1 MVASMVGNGYLAP
14 SRLISRRCSRAKA
27 AIDSRCVSAATS
39 THAQLDGSAARQRG
53 GLVSLTDK
61 HHDGGTDH
69 ANGDDQFQP
78 TTGSAAG
85 GGGGGGGASRKPPSV
100 KPPNVVAGLCA
111 LVQLPR
117 DRQAANMRSRK
128 LIVLYLALAYGLSW
142 AWLMPMAKGGVVRAG
157 VGWPTHLPAL
167 LGPLLAAVVVTA
179 RFDGR
184 QGLSDLGRRMVL
196 VRVPARWWAF
206 AVSPLLVL
214 LAVLAVDVLAG
225 QPSPAVNDFAVFS
238 GVPAGWGVLGVAA
251 TVLLVAVWHTT
262 YNLISG
268 TAAATGLLAAVS
280 TTLVIGLAA
289 VLVVLEV
296 RATRA
301 GRDSVL
307 GPVGRRAVLRSAV
320 G

>member
-1 MVASMVGNGYLAP
+1 M
-14 SRLISRRCSRAKA
+14 
-27 AIDSRCVSAATS
+27 
-39 THAQLDGSAARQRG
+39 
-53 GLVSLTDK
+53 
-61 HHDGGTDH
+61 
-69 ANGDDQFQP
+69 
-78 TTGSAAG
+78 
-85 GGGGGGGASRKPPSV
+85 
-100 KPPNVVAGLCA
+100 VAGLCA
-111 LVQLPR
+111 LAQLPR
-117 DRQAANMRSRK
+117 DRHAANMRSRK
-128 LIVLYLALAYGLSW
+128 LIVLYFALAYGLSW
-142 AWLMPMAKGGVVRAG
+142 AWLMPMAKAGGVVRAG

-225 QPSPAVNDFAVFS
+225 LPSPAVNDFAVFS

-251 TVLLVAVWHTT
+251 TILLVNGFGEETGWRGYALPRLQDRHRPLTATLIVAALWAGWHTPMFFVVDTFRSFSVPILAGWIIGLFCGAIVLSWLYNRSGGSILLVAVWHTT

-296 RATRA
+296 RATRD

-307 GPVGRRAVLRSAV
+307 SPVGQRAVLRSAV
-320 G
+320 E